1 MTEGPKAQLLASGVA
16 VPWALRAQE
25 LLAQDWGV
33 SADVWS
39 VTSWGELRRQADEV
53 TQHNLLHPE
62 ERAADPLRHAAA
74 AGDLR
79 AGGRGVG
86 LDARRPRPHRALRAR
101 AG

>member
-1 MTEGPKAQLLASGVA
+1 MLASGVA

-39 VTSWGELRRQADEV
+39 VTSWTELRRQADECEEW
-53 TQHNLLHPE
+53 NLLHPE
-62 ERAADPLRHAAA
+62 EEPQHPLRHPAA

-86 LDARRPRPHRALRAR
+86 LDAAPSPTSSRPTSP